1 MNELKLDIE
10 KKLDGAETSREQYT
24 KLNNTKKIFNFSM
37 SPKNKNIKSIN
48 YGKNNSCFS
57 PKNINK
63 ENSTDKV
70 IIENLK
76 NAQKKH
82 INDLINSNDSSCNS
96 FKKYKPLKRLELQ
109 EKDISNFIE
118 FKSKKEPNKDL
129 LFRKGVVLNN
139 NIQSVLFNN
148 KCINKNFIN
157 NKLNLMNNV
166 DNINK
171 GSEVNNIDKVS
182 AIENTPKP
190 LIIKLDPKKGT
201 SCLNNQKK
209 NSEII
214 NIKNNI
220 KDLSP
225 RAIAFESSAKI
236 KTPNK
241 KLFIDNNSSKAKES
255 LSDIINIYKND
266 ITIKGNKKMNKI
278 INKSTKL
285 VPEENHF
292 KAVLYSQ
299 EIKKYNSS
307 LA

>member
-1 MNELKLDIE
+1 M
-10 KKLDGAETSREQYT
+10 
-24 KLNNTKKIFNFSM
+24 
-37 SPKNKNIKSIN
+37 
-48 YGKNNSCFS
+48 
-57 PKNINK
+57 
-63 ENSTDKV
+63 
-70 IIENLK
+70 
-76 NAQKKH
+76 
-82 INDLINSNDSSCNS
+82 
-96 FKKYKPLKRLELQ
+96 LELQ

-139 NIQSVLFNN
+139 NIQSILFKNN
-148 KCINKNFIN
+148 SINKKFIN

-166 DNINK
+166 ANTNK

-190 LIIKLDPKKGT
+190 LIVKLDPKKST

-225 RAIAFESSAKI
+225 RAIAFEGSPKI
-236 KTPNK
+236 RTPNK
-241 KLFIDNNSSKAKES
+241 KLFIDNNSSKARES
-255 LSDIINIYKND
+255 LSEKINIYKND
-266 ITIKGNKKMNKI
+266 IKINGNKKMNKI
-278 INKSTKL
+278 INKSIKL

-307 LA
+307 LS